1 MKKYNWFLFLFLLTG
16 YYSQAQRKGFVITGT
31 THPTIFPVKKLVLSY
46 TNDRGVRMNDTFSLK
61 GDRFSFS
68 GALDQPMRCRLTI
81 LPDTNWLPSN
91 YPKRIFI
98 SFAMGNEKVYLDFRD
113 PNDFTLTG
121 SKVHTTEKIYKQRV
135 LQMLAEDRHVNILR
149 KNAFTDSFILAY
161 PTKAFSLILLKER
174 IKAARQPE
182 GLPKLYEQL
191 PATIRTSRVGQELN
205 RLLEDLIAV
214 KEGSMAPDFS
224 LKALDG
230 SVIQLSA
237 LRGKFVFLDFWA
249 SWCIPCRK
257 ENPNVVKAF
266 HQLKSSNI
274 VFIGISLDGE
284 NEKEAWEQ
292 AIEKDG
298 LVWAQISE
306 LKDFE
311 SPIAQLYKVT
321 GVPRN
326 FLIDPK
332 GKIISTN
339 LKGEN
344 LAQLILN
351 YMQKPGAE

>member
-1 MKKYNWFLFLFLLTG
+1 MKKYCWLFFVLLLTG
-16 YYSQAQRKGFVITGT
+16 FDSQSQDKGFVINGII
-31 THPTIFPVKKLVLSY
+31 HPAIFPVTKLVLSY
-46 TNDRGVRMNDTFSLK
+46 TNDRGIRMNDTISLK
-61 GDRFSFS
+61 GDRFAFS
-68 GALDQPMRCRLTI
+68 GTLDQPMRCQLTI
-81 LPDTNWLPSN
+81 FPDTHRLPSH
-91 YPKRIFI
+91 YPKHVRI
-98 SFAMGNEKVYLDFRD
+98 SFAIGNENMFLDFRD
-113 PNDFTLTG
+113 PSDFTITG
-121 SKVHTTEKIYKQRV
+121 SQVHATEMVYKRRY
-135 LQMLAEDRHVNILR
+135 LEMLAEEPKQDIRR
-149 KNAFTDSFILAY
+149 KNAFTDSFILANL
-161 PTKAFSLILLKER
+161 TADFSLILLKER
-174 IKAARQPE
+174 IRTARQPE
-182 GLPKLYEQL
+182 GLPSLFGQL
-191 PATIRTSRVGQELN
+191 PATIRNSRVGQELHQ
-205 RLLEDLIAV
+205 LLEDLMAV
-214 KEGSMAPDFS
+214 KEGSIAPDFS

-237 LRGKFVFLDFWA
+237 LKGKFVFLDFWA

-266 HQLKSSNI
+266 HLLKSSNI

-298 LVWAQISE
+298 LVWTQLSE
-306 LKDFE
+306 LRGFE

-326 FLIDPK
+326 FLIDPT
-332 GKIISTN
+332 GKIISLN

>member
-1 MKKYNWFLFLFLLTG
+1 MKKYNWVLFVFLLTG
-16 YYSQAQRKGFVITGT
+16 YYSQAQRKGFVINGII
-31 THPTIFPVKKLVLSY
+31 HPAIFPVKKLVLSY
-46 TNDRGVRMNDTFSLK
+46 TNDRGVRINDTFSLQ

-98 SFAMGNEKVYLDFRD
+98 SFAIGNEKVYLDFRD
-113 PNDFTLTG
+113 PSDFTITG
-121 SKVHTTEKIYKQRV
+121 SQVHVTEMVYKRRY
-135 LQMLAEDRHVNILR
+135 LQMLAEEPKQDIRR
-149 KNAFTDSFILAY
+149 KNAFTDSFILANL
-161 PTKAFSLILLKER
+161 TADFSLILLKER
-174 IKAARQPE
+174 IRTANQPE
-182 GLPKLYEQL
+182 GLPSLFGQL
-191 PATIRTSRVGQELN
+191 PAAIRKSRVGQELHQ
-205 RLLEDLIAV
+205 LLEDLMAV

-230 SVIQLSA
+230 SVIQLST

-284 NEKEAWEQ
+284 NEKEAWQQ

-311 SPIAQLYKVT
+311 SPIAKLYKVT

-332 GKIISTN
+332 GKIISIN